1 MARRNI
7 SDVIEA
13 YLKNILSEETTIEI
27 RRKEMAEFFD
37 CVPSQI
43 NYVINTRFTLKQ
55 GYLVESKRGGGGYI
69 RIKEINLLEETE
81 NIDTMV
87 NTIIGNSIGERDAHG
102 FINRLYEKDLVRKKE
117 AQIMLSAVDNLNFQG
132 IENVSDTIRARILK
146 SMLLNILYN

>member
-13 YLKNILSEETTIEI
+13 YLKNILSEEASIEI
-27 RRKEMAEFFD
+27 RRKEIAEFFD

-69 RIKEINLLEETE
+69 RIREINLLEETE
-81 NIDTMV
+81 NIDTMI
-87 NTIIGNSIGERDAHG
+87 NTIIGNSIGERDAQG
-102 FINRLYEKDLVRKKE
+102 FINRLYEKDLVMKKE

-132 IENVSDTIRARILK
+132 IENVSDAIRARLLK
-146 SMLLNILYN
+146 SMLVNILYD